1 MINFLVT
8 LLSGAIAGWLAGII
22 MKSNGSLLRNI
33 ILGLVGGVVGS
44 VVLGIIGIGGS
55 GFIGGILVAVVGACL
70 LVWLGRKIFK

>member
-44 VVLGIIGIGGS
+44 IVLGIIGIGGS
-55 GFIGGILVAVVGACL
+55 GFIGGILVSVVGACL

>member
-1 MINFLVT
+1 MIHFLVT
-8 LLSGAIAGWLAGII
+8 LLGGAIAGWLAGII